1 MIKTDMSTSTLLD
14 SFDFDEEGKSID
26 KLMLPTLDGG
36 FVPLIASQEHK
47 NAYTIGT
54 VVEKRNALDDDG
66 NAIMGLIETYEV
78 ISCCYLIKYSNGLG
92 PDWELVLED
101 DMAKRFVICLM

>member
-1 MIKTDMSTSTLLD
+1 MIKTDMSTLLD

-36 FVPLIASQEHK
+36 FVPLVASQEHK
-47 NAYTIGT
+47 NVYTIGT
-54 VVEKRNALDDDG
+54 VVEKRNALLGDDG

-92 PDWELVLED
+92 HDWELVLED